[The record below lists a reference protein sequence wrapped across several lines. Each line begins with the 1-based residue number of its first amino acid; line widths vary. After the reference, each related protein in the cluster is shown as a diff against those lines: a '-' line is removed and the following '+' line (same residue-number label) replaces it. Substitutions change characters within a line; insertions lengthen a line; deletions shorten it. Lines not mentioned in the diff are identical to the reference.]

1 MDYSKYTMS
10 FKDLGIVLLKSAAV
24 TLVIAYLFYDSIIP
38 LIIFPLIF
46 IYIFRQYKVEAVI
59 KQKQKLTEE
68 FMNALKILSANL
80 LAGYSVENAWREAEG
95 EMHMMYGENSLMLAE
110 IMDMNR
116 KIKLNQTFEQVLSE
130 FADRTEVE
138 DIVNFADIFSF
149 AKRSGGSFVDII
161 ESTTYR
167 MWTKYDTNRQ
177 IEVSV
182 SAKKL
187 EQKTMNCI
195 PIVLLAFLKIASY
208 DYMSALYRN
217 FTGIIF
223 MTVCLGAYAMAIKL
237 ANRILRVDI
246 GISK

>member
-1 MDYSKYTMS
+1 M
-10 FKDLGIVLLKSAAV
+10 LKGAAV

-38 LIIFPLIF
+38 LIIFPLVVV
-46 IYIFRQYKVEAVI
+46 YIFRQYKAEAVI
-59 KQKQKLTEE
+59 KQKQRLTEE

-80 LAGYSVENAWREAEG
+80 LAGYSVENAWKEAEG

-110 IMDMNR
+110 IRDMNR

-187 EQKTMNCI
+187 EQKTMNYI

-223 MTVCLGAYAMAIKL
+223 MTICLGAYAMSIKL
-237 ANRILRVDI
+237 ANRILSVN
-246 GISK
+246 ISILK